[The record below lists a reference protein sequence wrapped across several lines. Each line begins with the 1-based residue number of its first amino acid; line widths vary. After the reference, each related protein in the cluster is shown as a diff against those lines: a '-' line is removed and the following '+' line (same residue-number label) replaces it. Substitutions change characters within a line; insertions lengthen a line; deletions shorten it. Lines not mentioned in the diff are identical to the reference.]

1 MSTIE
6 PLAGVHLHKAIEC
19 MCEAEAMM
27 QATVIQQRK
36 LEQLR
41 LYIKAREGA
50 RSTKI
55 VLGRH

>member
-1 MSTIE
+1 ME

>member
-1 MSTIE
+1 VSTIE
-6 PLAGVHLHKAIEC
+6 PLVGVHSHKAMEC
-19 MCEAEAMM
+19 VCGVEAMM

-41 LYIKAREGA
+41 LYIKTREGA

-55 VLGRH
+55 VPGRH